1 MSNNDFTHFAK
12 RILTDPAKFISWC
25 PVSDLLLIVS
35 PDNALS
41 LYRVAIKQL
50 TLLWSSETAFDST
63 ITSVTWKPDGTLE
76 RDSNKL
82 LTGLVRQRV
91 GYRL

>member
-63 ITSVTWKPDGTLE
+63 ITSITWKPDGTRE
-76 RDSNKL
+76 RGRFQKIINRID
-82 LTGLVRQRV
+82 
-91 GYRL
+91 